1 MNSTQEMQKSM
12 VPLKTNHDYNLETQ
26 RTPSSLL
33 LLITENENSVHVSLS
48 NLGNENEVRRSGK
61 ESYTFKVLF
70 VGLSK
75 IINDYYAPIA

>member
-26 RTPSSLL
+26 RTPSSLP

-48 NLGNENEVRRSGK
+48 NLGNENKVRRSGN
-61 ESYTFKVLF
+61 EPHPSKVLF
-70 VGLSK
+70 IGSIK
-75 IINDYYAPIA
+75 ILKD